1 MVTHHDTTIFFQETS
16 KFKNFLPL
24 AYSFLILFVSNQSM
38 TVLLIVDKD
47 RTGRNVL
54 VTCAMHIESHRNC
67 HIWQIC
73 LADTF
78 QDPADVTEQAKMS

>member
-1 MVTHHDTTIFFQETS
+1 MTRQASIFFQETL
-16 KFKNFLPL
+16 KFKNILPL

-38 TVLLIVDKD
+38 TVLLFVDKD

>member
-1 MVTHHDTTIFFQETS
+1 
-16 KFKNFLPL
+16 
-24 AYSFLILFVSNQSM
+24 M
-38 TVLLIVDKD
+38 TVLLFVDKD
-47 RTGRNVL
+47 RTGRVL
-54 VTCAMHIESHRNC
+54 RVVTCAMHIESHRNC

>member
-1 MVTHHDTTIFFQETS
+1 
-16 KFKNFLPL
+16 
-24 AYSFLILFVSNQSM
+24 M
-38 TVLLIVDKD
+38 TVLLFVDKD

>member
-1 MVTHHDTTIFFQETS
+1 MTRQASIFFQETS
-16 KFKNFLPL
+16 KFKNVLPL
-24 AYSFLILFVSNQSM
+24 AYSFLSLFVSNQSM
-38 TVLLIVDKD
+38 TVLLFVDKD

-54 VTCAMHIESHRNC
+54 VTCAMHIKSHRNC